1 MPLPNFDEAKD
12 LLARLKRD
20 DQSWGNLFREISSGT
35 LQNEIS
41 SSPVARII
49 TATPSLIQV
58 LAQWDFYS
66 SQFLD
71 QAASD
76 YEVKSWQVTEY
87 VEALR
92 EELAIGES
100 DLIIYEKKDSTI
112 PRQAQPIFTPE
123 TAVSDSAQVEPR
135 YVQDKNS
142 DPRSARLEQ
151 EVPMASSSNT
161 GVAKGPSKILLALT
175 GLVSALVVIL
185 VVLIASITNQR
196 SGSLSSPP
204 SGQGSSDRSSSES
217 GPGNSQGSPPKT
229 TNAEV
234 YFTGIDL
241 PVTNTLCNK
250 KRSFCIY
257 NLATLVN
264 NESGEA
270 TYSFSDIANGQQVS
284 INGTITISNIDR
296 SGGNRTFTFSFR
308 DDQNNTTPGWAAAGY
323 FNLDQDSNPTK
334 PGILTRFKTTES
346 FGPKTPVGL
355 ENTSYLFPS

>member
-1 MPLPNFDEAKD
+1 MALPDFDEIKE
-12 LLARLKRD
+12 LLARSKRND
-20 DQSWGNLFREISSGT
+20 ESWGNLFREISSGIAQT
-35 LQNEIS
+35 ESTHSQAINIFSLK
-41 SSPVARII
+41 
-49 TATPSLIQV
+49 PSLIHV
-58 LAQWDFYS
+58 LAEWDFYS

-71 QAASD
+71 EAASD

-87 VEALR
+87 VEGLR
-92 EELAIGES
+92 EALSIGES
-100 DLIIYEKKDSTI
+100 DLIVYETKDSSI
-112 PRQAQPIFTPE
+112 PRQAEPIRAPE
-123 TAVSDSAQVEPR
+123 SPVSDSAQPEPR
-135 YVQDKNS
+135 NVQDQNT
-142 DPRSARLEQ
+142 DAHSARLGNEA
-151 EVPMASSSNT
+151 PTASSSHMISA
-161 GVAKGPSKILLALT
+161 GGPSKTVLGLT

-196 SGSLSSPP
+196 PGSPSSPP
-204 SGQGSSDRSSSES
+204 SGQGSADRSSSES
-217 GPGNSQGSPPKT
+217 GTGNSQGSPPKT

-270 TYSFSDIANGQQVS
+270 TYSFSDTANGQQVS
-284 INGTITISNIDR
+284 INGTITVSNIESNGD
-296 SGGNRTFTFSFR
+296 NRVFTFAFR

-323 FNLDQDSNPTK
+323 FNLDQDSNPAKT
-334 PGILTRFKTTES
+334 GILTRFKTTES
-346 FGPKTPVGL
+346 FGPKTPIGL